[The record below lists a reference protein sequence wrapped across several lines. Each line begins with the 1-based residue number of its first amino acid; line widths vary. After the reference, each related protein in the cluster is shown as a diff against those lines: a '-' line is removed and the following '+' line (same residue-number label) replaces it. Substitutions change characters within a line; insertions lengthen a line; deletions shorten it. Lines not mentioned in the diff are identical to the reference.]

1 MEYYAESGEKKKKKR
16 VVVWI
21 QKERLSILGV
31 YPHDGVA
38 DWEPSLTLPSTAR
51 EYRSV
56 LLIQEK
62 IKFQTSKYISTE
74 CMTLLHRCESKNP

>member
-1 MEYYAESGEKKKKKR
+1 MEYYAESGEKKKKR

-62 IKFQTSKYISTE
+62 IKFQTSKYIFTE
-74 CMTLLHRCESKNP
+74 CMTLSHRCESKNP

>member
-1 MEYYAESGEKKKKKR
+1 MEYYAESGEKKETR
-16 VVVWI
+16 IVVRI
-21 QKERLSILGV
+21 QADRLSIQGD
-31 YPHDGVA
+31 YPNVDVA

-62 IKFQTSKYISTE
+62 IKFQTSKYIFTE
-74 CMTLLHRCESKNP
+74 CMTLSHRCESKNP